1 VSNVAGMI
9 YLVLNKLIMVCV
21 TSLGIGNSPFHVQ
34 CDKTGEKG
42 LWRIISSKACL
53 LKEKDQDEGLLLST
67 GKGFLHNAA
76 P

>member
-1 VSNVAGMI
+1 MSNVAGMI

-21 TSLGIGNSPFHVQ
+21 TFFGHRKFPVSCPMRQSW
-34 CDKTGEKG
+34 EKG
-42 LWRIISSKACL
+42 LWRIISSKTCL
-53 LKEKDQDEGLLLST
+53 LKEKDRDEGLLLST